1 MHLSSLIRDKL
12 VFLHEPVASGDAAI
26 RFLAERVAAENLHGL
41 HPDQIYEK
49 ICERENLGSTVYENG
64 LAIPHARIE
73 QFGDVVI
80 AVLTPAEPVD
90 GIRIM
95 FLILTDIARSN
106 LYLNVLAALAGIGR
120 SGETLERLLAV
131 KSAKEFVQELA
142 SMEFVVKKTVT
153 VSDLMSTPPKFLG
166 PDATVK
172 DALDFMSQQHVGY
185 IPICTEAG
193 ELLGEVTIADILT
206 AGIPQYARMLTN
218 LKFLSALEPFEE
230 LLENEAITPLRTIM
244 IRPPL
249 TLSPQAIV
257 YEAVF
262 QFLNHNRRHY
272 SVVQDGI
279 CVGVLSTVDLI
290 NKFLRA

>member
-1 MHLSSLIRDKL
+1 MHLSNLIRDKL
-12 VFLHEPVASGDAAI
+12 VFLHESVASGDSAI
-26 RFLAERVAAENLHGL
+26 RFLAERIAGENPHGL
-41 HPDQIYEK
+41 QSDQIYSR
-49 ICERENLGSTVYENG
+49 IWERESLGSTVFENG

-95 FLILTDIARSN
+95 FLILTDTTRSN
-106 LYLNVLAALAGIGR
+106 LYLNVLATLASIGR
-120 SGETLERLLAV
+120 SEEKLERLLAAR
-131 KSAKEFVQELA
+131 SAKEFIHVLS
-142 SMEFVVKKTVT
+142 SMEIVVKKTVT
-153 VSDLMSTPPKFLG
+153 VADLMSTPPRFLG
-166 PDATVK
+166 PEATVK
-172 DALDFMSQQHVGY
+172 DALDFMSQQHIGY

-230 LLENEAITPLRTIM
+230 LLENEASTPLRNIM

-249 TLSPQAIV
+249 TISPQTIV

-262 QFLNHNRRHY
+262 QFLKHNRRHY